1 MQEREFQAAILE
13 QSRKPLI
20 VDTVVLPQELL
31 AGQVL
36 VRVKFSGIC
45 GAQLNEIEAAKGPDK
60 FLPHLLGHEGL
71 AEVIEVGP
79 LVRHVAPGDEVI
91 LHWMPGQGFQSDP
104 AVYSWKGKRL
114 NAGWVTTLSELTI
127 VSGNRCTK
135 IESTLPP
142 QLLPLLGCAATTA
155 VGVIGRDAELK
166 LGESVVVLGTG
177 GVGLLTIEAARAS
190 GGYPIVGVDKVEA
203 RLDHARQLGARSTVL
218 VENVDVYDQVVTALG
233 GINPD
238 VVIETT
244 GARSMIELAYRL
256 VSTAGR
262 AILVGVP
269 RHDEPATFDTLP
281 LHFNT
286 VVTGSKGGDSKP
298 EVDIPR
304 IVSLA
309 EAGLFRLDALPV
321 KLFPLTEVNDAID
334 LVRSGMPGRAVIDM
348 EA

>member
-1 MQEREFQAAILE
+1 MKEREFQAAILE
-13 QSRKPLI
+13 QSRQPLI
-20 VDTVVLPQELL
+20 VDTVTLPAKLQ

-36 VRVKFSGIC
+36 VKVLYSGIC

-71 AEVIEVGP
+71 GEVLEVGP
-79 LVRHVAPGDEVI
+79 LVRHVAPGDQVI
-91 LHWMPGQGFQSDP
+91 LHWMPGSGFQSDP
-104 AVYSWKGKRL
+104 PAYSWRGQRL
-114 NAGWVTTLSELTI
+114 NAGWVTTLSELTV

-135 IESTLPP
+135 IESTLAPEH
-142 QLLPLLGCAATTA
+142 LPLLGCAATTA
-155 VGVIGRDAELK
+155 AGVIGRDAGLR

-177 GVGLLTIEAARAS
+177 GVGLLTVEAARAS
-190 GGYPIVGVDKVEA
+190 VGYPIVGVDKVEA
-203 RLDHARQLGARSTVL
+203 RLEHARRLGARSTVL
-218 VENVDVYDQVVTALG
+218 VAESDIFDDIIRALG
-233 GINPD
+233 GTPPD
-238 VVIETT
+238 VVVETT
-244 GARSMIELAYRL
+244 GARDMIELAYRL

-269 RHDEPATFDTLP
+269 RHDEPASFDTLP

-286 VVTGSKGGDSKP
+286 VMTGSKGGGTKP

-304 IVSLA
+304 LASLA
-309 EAGLFRLDALPV
+309 EANLFRLDALPV
-321 KLFPLTEVNDAID
+321 TLFPLSDINAAID